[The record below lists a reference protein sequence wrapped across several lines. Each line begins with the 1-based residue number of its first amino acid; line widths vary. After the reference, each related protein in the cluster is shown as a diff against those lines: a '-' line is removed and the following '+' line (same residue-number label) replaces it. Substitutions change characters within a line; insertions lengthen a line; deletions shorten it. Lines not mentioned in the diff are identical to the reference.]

1 MPVILPDDSMS
12 IEDPEITLLKL
23 KRIQR
28 WSDPLLPDEVSEDRL
43 DFVAVMLINNIS
55 I

>member
-1 MPVILPDDSMS
+1 MLVVLPDYSVS
-12 IEDPEITLLKL
+12 IEDPEITLVKS

-28 WSDPLLPDEVSEDRL
+28 WSDPLLSDKVSEDRL
-43 DFVAVMLINNIS
+43 DFVAVMLIYNIS